1 MAELKEGDWV
11 LVADAG
17 KALFLVN
24 KGDEVHP
31 HLVVR
36 RKTEHENPADSDQGT
51 DRPGR
56 MPDAGVGQR
65 SALQETDWHEL
76 EKDRF
81 ADDLADRLYARAHRG
96 DFARIHIAAEPQ
108 TLGRLR
114 KAIHKAVAEKVVTE
128 LAKDLTNEP
137 LDRLEAKIVAEVE
150 AA

>member
-36 RKTEHENPADSDQGT
+36 RKTEHENPADSEQGT
-51 DRPGR
+51 DKPGR
-56 MPDAGVGQR
+56 MPDTGVGQR

-81 ADDLADRLYARAHRG
+81 ADDLAAAPAPTAATSPASTSRPSRRPWAACARRST
-96 DFARIHIAAEPQ
+96 RRWPRRWWSRSPR
-108 TLGRLR
+108 T
-114 KAIHKAVAEKVVTE
+114 
-128 LAKDLTNEP
+128 
-137 LDRLEAKIVAEVE
+137 
-150 AA
+150 

>member
-1 MAELKEGDWV
+1 MAELKQGDWV

-31 HLVVR
+31 NLVVR
-36 RKTEHENPADSDQGT
+36 RKSEQEHPADSAQGT

-56 MPDAGVGQR
+56 MPDTGVGQR

-81 ADDLADRLYARAHRG
+81 ADDLAERLYARAHRG
-96 DFARIHIAAEPQ
+96 DFTRIHIAAEPQ

-114 KAIHKAVAEKVVTE
+114 KAVHKAVAEKVVTE
-128 LAKDLTNEP
+128 VAKDLTNEP
-137 LDRLEAKIVAEVE
+137 LDKLEARIFAEVK
-150 AA
+150 AS